1 MEVTAPAAKV
11 DAWRS
16 WPRRPRAAC
25 EGHGPHGQWWRAE
38 VAAQRG
44 GIVVFADPSLLSP
57 LHGESHLS
65 VFLRCVF
72 FSPLLYAVE
81 SLATCDELNK
91 LGAEL
96 ILADLE
102 A

>member
-1 MEVTAPAAKV
+1 MKVAASTV
-11 DAWRS
+11 EGGVRRS
-16 WPRRPRAAC
+16 WSPQPMV
-25 EGHGPHGQWWRAE
+25 RAE

-44 GIVVFADPSLLSP
+44 GVVVFADPSLLSP
-57 LHGESHLS
+57 LHGESPLS

>member
-1 MEVTAPAAKV
+1 VKV
-11 DAWRS
+11 LS
-16 WPRRPRAAC
+16 LSSS
-25 EGHGPHGQWWRAE
+25 
-38 VAAQRG
+38 
-44 GIVVFADPSLLSP
+44 VVS
-57 LHGESHLS
+57 
-65 VFLRCVF
+65 F